1 MLRMTRQLM
10 LPLLLHSYSPT
21 TRLLYCYSLY
31 LILIDAAHDKTVD
44 ATTSILSY
52 SPTTRLL
59 YCYSLYLILIDA
71 AHDNAVDFGR
81 AQPAAGRHQ
90 LLPDYIT

>member
-1 MLRMTRQLM
+1 MISKVFILQLCCGSGKIKYV
-10 LPLLLHSYSPT
+10 LQKT
-21 TRLLYCYSLY
+21 GA

-44 ATTSILSY
+44 ATTTILSY
-52 SPTTRLL
+52 STTTRLR